1 MNVHDVC
8 EEFLL
13 PLLLDLAVHSLHKG
27 WVVGQWQKVIQDL
40 GWFPAFPVQ
49 PFETCKVS
57 KFKEFNSKITGMTMA
72 RCSTLSRFLH
82 KFFLE
87 GLRLHK
93 SPQEQGLGANQKKK
107 LKSFGVPELTS
118 LPGEKKKQRD
128 WRLMTAWRFA
138 LPRHI
143 LHRQLCLCLEAFEDI
158 KPGKTNDTPSTLLA
172 PCGFKMV
179 YGLSIYIYIFFFN
192 VFSCILLVNQ
202 GGGFKTL
209 KGFLNLL
216 EWRAVLQFLGSLAI
230 PLSAPSWR
238 HLDPQG
244 P

>member
-1 MNVHDVC
+1 
-8 EEFLL
+8 
-13 PLLLDLAVHSLHKG
+13 
-27 WVVGQWQKVIQDL
+27 
-40 GWFPAFPVQ
+40 
-49 PFETCKVS
+49 
-57 KFKEFNSKITGMTMA
+57 MA

-179 YGLSIYIYIFFFN
+179 YGLSIYIYFFFLMYFLAFYLWIRGVASKHWKASWTYSN
-192 VFSCILLVNQ
+192 DELFYSFWALWPFRFLLRL
-202 GGGFKTL
+202 GDIWTL
-209 KGFLNLL
+209 KV
-216 EWRAVLQFLGSLAI
+216 RKAVAI
-230 PLSAPSWR
+230 CLRIDVCYAATEQSPICPANFY
-238 HLDPQG
+238 H
-244 P
+244 